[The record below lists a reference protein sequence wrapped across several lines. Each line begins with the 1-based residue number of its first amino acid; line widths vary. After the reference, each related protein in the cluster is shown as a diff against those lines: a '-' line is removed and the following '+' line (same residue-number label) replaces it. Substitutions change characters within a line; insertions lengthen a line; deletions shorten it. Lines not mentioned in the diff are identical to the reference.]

1 MHAIGVA
8 QALELQFED
17 AFVEPLEKLNE
28 LWGGLSS
35 YAQLH
40 LLRRLVS
47 DRGGALVNELAAPD
61 RLALLGELL
70 SQLDDEGRLE
80 LLLSLTVGGGA
91 AAAPASPCLLYTSPS
106 PRDS

>member
-1 MHAIGVA
+1 MHVTGVA

-70 SQLDDEGRLE
+70 SPRATSRARPSPARRTRRRRGEAAERWPVGAEGRPL
-80 LLLSLTVGGGA
+80 G
-91 AAAPASPCLLYTSPS
+91 
-106 PRDS
+106 R

>member
-1 MHAIGVA
+1 MHATGVA

-91 AAAPASPCLLYTSPS
+91 AADGE
-106 PRDS
+106 REQ